1 MLGDARQDAVLE
13 SEFADEYQDWLQ
25 GRASVS
31 RAEWFDLPVR
41 KLSRAK
47 PLTVERSASVR
58 AVAERMSALH
68 SASALIVDGGRL
80 VGIFTERDLLV
91 RVVTE
96 GRDPAQTEVADVMTD
111 TPEALP
117 EDATMAQAL
126 RFLSQTHYRHAPLLN
141 AEGMPTSMLSTS
153 ALIGFIS
160 ETFPK
165 EILNAPPESAEEAI
179 QEEEGA

>member
-31 RAEWFDLPVR
+31 RAEWFDFPVR
-41 KLSRAK
+41 KLSRAR
-47 PLTVERSASVR
+47 PLLVERDTSVR
-58 AVAERMSALH
+58 AVAERMRELH
-68 SASALIVDGGRL
+68 SGSALIVDDGHL

-91 RVVTE
+91 RVVSV
-96 GRDPAQTEVADVMTD
+96 GRDPARTEVAEVMTD
-111 TPEALP
+111 APEALP

-126 RFLSQTHYRHAPLLN
+126 RFLAQTHYRHAPLIN
-141 AEGMPTSMLSTS
+141 EQGVPTSMLSTS
-153 ALIGFIS
+153 ALIGFVS

-165 EILNAPPESAEEAI
+165 EILNAPPESSEPI

>member
-31 RAEWFDLPVR
+31 RAEWFDFPVR

-47 PLTVERSASVR
+47 PLTVERGTKVR
-58 AVAERMSALH
+58 VVAERMRELH
-68 SASALIVDGGRL
+68 IGSALIVDRGRL

-91 RVVTE
+91 RVVAE

-111 TPEALP
+111 SPEGLP
-117 EDATMAQAL
+117 TDATMAQAL
-126 RFLSQTHYRHAPLLN
+126 RFLAQTHYRHAPLVN
-141 AEGMPTSMLSTS
+141 AQGAPISMLSIS
-153 ALIGFIS
+153 ALIGFVS

-165 EILNAPPESAEEAI
+165 EILNAPPDSAAPI
-179 QEEEGA
+179 HEEEGA

>member
-25 GRASVS
+25 GRAAVS
-31 RAEWFDLPVR
+31 RAEWFDFPVR

-47 PLTVERSASVR
+47 PLVVERGTSVR
-58 AVAERMSALH
+58 SVAERMRELHVGSALV
-68 SASALIVDGGRL
+68 VDAGRL
-80 VGIFTERDLLV
+80 VGIFTERDLLA

-96 GRDPAQTEVADVMTD
+96 DRDPAQTPISEVMSDA
-111 TPEALP
+111 PEALP

-141 AEGMPTSMLSTS
+141 AQGTPISMLSTS
-153 ALIGFIS
+153 ALIGFVS

-165 EILNAPPESAEEAI
+165 EILNAPPESAEPLD
-179 QEEEGA
+179 EEGA